1 MTDATTTAA
10 PRLLIVRLSSLGD
23 VLHSLPAAHNLRV
36 ATGAVMDWVV
46 QSEYAELVRCFEGV
60 DRVITT
66 SRRAFVRNLPALW
79 RELRAVRYDWVFD
92 LQGLLKSAMVAGMAR
107 GPRRIGP
114 SYHREGSRFLYH
126 RVAGAPDRSR
136 HAVEQALDAVR
147 FMGFD
152 VLPPRFPVRFP
163 TATLAGAGGKRVA
176 LLPVSR
182 WESKN
187 WPLAHFAALAHM
199 LLEDP
204 GVSLDLLGSA
214 ADRAVCEQL
223 ASGLPTER
231 VRNLAGTLSL
241 VELGSRL
248 QALDLLIAND
258 SGPVHLAAAVGT
270 RTLVLFG
277 PTDPA
282 RTGPYGEGH
291 RVLSAPAPCAPC
303 YRRRC
308 HVHGHACLDSILPD
322 QVAGVARSMLSARKR
337 AGASGNLKR

>member
-10 PRLLIVRLSSLGD
+10 PRILIVRLSSLGD

-46 QSEYAELVRCFEGV
+46 QSEYADLVRCFEGV
-60 DRVITT
+60 NRVIAT
-66 SRRAFVRNLPALW
+66 SRRAFVRNLPELW
-79 RELRAVRYDWVFD
+79 RELRAERYDWVFD

-107 GPRRIGP
+107 SRRRIGP
-114 SYHREGSRFLYH
+114 SYHREGARFLYH
-126 RVAGAPDRSR
+126 RVAGAPDRTR
-136 HAVEQALDAVR
+136 HAVDQALDAVR

-152 VLPPRFPVRFP
+152 VLPPQFPVRFP
-163 TATLAGAGGKRVA
+163 QAQLAGGGKRVA
-176 LLPVSR
+176 MLPVSR

-187 WPLAHFAALAHM
+187 WPLAHFAALAHT

-214 ADRAVCEQL
+214 ADRAVCEHL
-223 ASGLPTER
+223 ASGLPADR

-241 VELGSRL
+241 IELGSRL
-248 QALDLLIAND
+248 QALDLLISND

-291 RVLSAPAPCAPC
+291 RVLSAPPPCAPC
-303 YRRRC
+303 YRRHCR
-308 HVHGHACLDSILPD
+308 VQGHLCLTEILPE

-337 AGASGNLKR
+337 GGAGGCSR